1 MLKLK
6 TSDIATIADLAK
18 LNFSDERLLALTK
31 DLENIMKLVE
41 KMDHE
46 NTDHTQPLSHSIDVS
61 QPMRE
66 DIITEKNQR
75 DLFLQNAP
83 ESLAG
88 LYIVPKFVET
98 E

>member
-1 MLKLK
+1 MSTLK

-18 LNFSDERLLALTK
+18 LNFSDEKLLALTK
-31 DLENIMKLVE
+31 DLDNIMKLVE
-41 KMDHE
+41 KMGHE
-46 NTDHTQPLSHSIDVS
+46 NTDRIQPLSHSIDVP

-66 DIITEKNQR
+66 DIVTEKNQR

-88 LYIVPKFVET
+88 LYIVPKFVEA

>member
-1 MLKLK
+1 MSTLKI
-6 TSDIATIADLAK
+6 TDIIKIADLAK
-18 LNFSDERLLALTK
+18 LNFSDEKLSALTA

-41 KMDHE
+41 KMNLE
-46 NTDHTQPLSHSIDVS
+46 NTDQVEPLSHSIDIS

-75 DLFLQNAP
+75 DIFLQNAP
-83 ESLAG
+83 ETLAG
-88 LYIVPKFVET
+88 LYIVPKFLET